1 MASGRVSK
9 IKGKV
14 VDIPNPPT
22 IGTATA
28 GAESASIAFTAYS
41 GGAGGPTLSYIAK
54 SNPGNITA
62 TGSTSPINITGLTA
76 GTSYTISVAG
86 VNPTG
91 TSEYSSAS
99 NSAVPT
105 LSTSFESIATVT
117 GNTSQTITF
126 SNIPQTFKH
135 LQIRAIS
142 RVSLAS
148 YSFSIYSMRV
158 GNGSVDS
165 GSNYSNHRF
174 YTSGNGTVSADGG
187 ANGTSIDTTIWTAN
201 NSTANNVGVGIIDIL
216 DYADTNKYKTV
227 RTLTGFDN
235 NGSGDAGWTANSASG
250 LIFASGNWRSTS
262 AINTISLLVFGS
274 SANSVQHIALYGIK
288 GA

>member
-1 MASGRVSK
+1 MASGRLSK
-9 IKGKV
+9 VKGKV
-14 VDIPNPPT
+14 VDIPTVPT

-28 GAESASIAFTAYS
+28 GAESASVPFTAS
-41 GGAGGPTLSYIAK
+41 TIGGPVSTYTAL
-54 SNPGNITA
+54 SNPGSVTGSGTSSPVTVSGLTGGTAYTFTVRGNNA
-62 TGSTSPINITGLTA
+62 TGS
-76 GTSYTISVAG
+76 
-86 VNPTG
+86 
-91 TSEYSSAS
+91 SEYSSAS
-99 NSAVPT
+99 NSVTPT
-105 LSTSFESIATVT
+105 LLTSYESIATVT
-117 GNTSQTITF
+117 GNTTQTITF

-142 RVSLAS
+142 KVSLSS
-148 YSFSIYSMRV
+148 YSFSAYSIRV

-174 YTSGNGTVSADGG
+174 YTSGNGTVLADGA
-187 ANGTSIDTTIWTAN
+187 ANGSTVDGPFWTAN
-201 NSTANNVGVGIIDIL
+201 NSNTNNVGVGIVDIL
-216 DYADTNKYKTV
+216 DYADTNKYKTF

-250 LIFASGNWRSTS
+250 LQFGGGNWRSTS

-274 SANSVQHIALYGIK
+274 AANSVQHIALYGIK